1 MTGKPTGDKDA
12 AVLLVDDEPHILS
25 ALKRTLRSTPWKI
38 HTAAS
43 GEAGLEVLQREQVQ
57 VVISDHRM
65 AGMDGVTFLSR
76 VKDRWPDIQRVM
88 LTGQANGGAIER
100 AVNQSEVFRFLNKPW
115 NEAQLIATVSESL
128 AHHRLIL
135 SNRRF
140 EAELAERN
148 RELVEINRD
157 LEKQVAERTRAL
169 VQAEKMAA
177 LGRMAGGVAHEINNP
192 LGGILAFT
200 QLMLRDGPAD
210 DPQARE
216 ALDTIQTCA
225 LRCRDIVDN
234 LLSFARKPAEEH
246 RELSMNQ
253 VATDALALARM
264 HPRSREVDVREEL
277 APDLPPVLGQG
288 NLLQQVVINLLQ
300 NAYQASA
307 PGQAVVLRTYRK
319 RGKVFLEVEDAGK
332 GIPEDLRAKI
342 FEPFFTTKEA
352 GQGTGLGL
360 FICYGIA
367 HEHGGDL
374 LVESQEGRG
383 SRFILEL
390 PEAETISEKE

>member
-1 MTGKPTGDKDA
+1 
-12 AVLLVDDEPHILS
+12 
-25 ALKRTLRSTPWKI
+25 
-38 HTAAS
+38 
-43 GEAGLEVLQREQVQ
+43 
-57 VVISDHRM
+57 
-65 AGMDGVTFLSR
+65 
-76 VKDRWPDIQRVM
+76 M
-88 LTGQANGGAIER
+88 LTGQAVGGAIER
-100 AVNQSEVFRFLNKPW
+100 AVNESEVFRFLNKPW
-115 NEAQLIATVSESL
+115 NEAQLIATVNESL
-128 AHHRLIL
+128 NHHRLIE
-135 SNRRF
+135 SNRRY

-157 LEKQVAERTRAL
+157 LERKVQERTRAL
-169 VQAEKMAA
+169 VQTEKMAA

-216 ALDTIQTCA
+216 ALDTIQACA

-234 LLSFARKPAEEH
+234 LLSFARKPSEKH
-246 RELSMNQ
+246 REISMNQ
-253 VATDALALARM
+253 VATDALALARL

-277 APDLPPVLGQG
+277 APDLPPVLGRAG
-288 NLLQQVVINLLQ
+288 LLQQVVINLLQ

-307 PGQAVVLRTYRK
+307 PGREVFLRTYQSG
-319 RGKVFLEVEDAGK
+319 GKGFIEVEDTGQ
-332 GIPEDLRAKI
+332 GIPEGIRAKI

-367 HEHGGDL
+367 HEHGGKL
-374 LVESQEGRG
+374 RVESEEGNG
-383 SRFILEL
+383 SRFVLEL
-390 PEAETISEKE
+390 PAAAPTAEKE

>member
-1 MTGKPTGDKDA
+1 MTGKPIGDNNA
-12 AVLLVDDEPHILS
+12 AILLVDDEPHILS
-25 ALKRTLRSTPWKI
+25 ALKRTLRDTSWEI
-38 HTAAS
+38 HTAQS
-43 GEAGLEVLQREQVQ
+43 GEEGLETLERVDVQ
-57 VVISDHRM
+57 VVISDYRM
-65 AGMDGVTFLSR
+65 TGMDGVTFLSR
-76 VKDRWPDIQRVM
+76 VKEKWPDVQRVM
-88 LTGQANGGAIER
+88 LTGQANSGAIER
-100 AVNQSEVFRFLNKPW
+100 AVNEGEVYRFLNKPW
-115 NEAQLIATVSESL
+115 NEAQLIATVNESL
-128 AHHRLIL
+128 NHYRLIE
-135 SNRRF
+135 SNRRY

-148 RELVEINRD
+148 RD
-157 LEKQVAERTRAL
+157 LERQVQERTRAL

>member
-1 MTGKPTGDKDA
+1 MTSKPTGDTDA
-12 AVLLVDDEPHILS
+12 VVLLVDDEPHILS
-25 ALKRTLRSTPWKI
+25 ALARTLRNISVEV
-38 HTAAS
+38 HTAQS
-43 GEAGLEVLQREQVQ
+43 GEEALEMLERIRVQ

-65 AGMDGVTFLSR
+65 TGMDGVTFLSR
-76 VKDRWPDIQRVM
+76 VKERPDVQRIM
-88 LTGQANGGAIER
+88 LTGQANGGAIEL

-115 NEAQLIATVSESL
+115 NEAQLIATVHECL
-128 AHHRLIL
+128 DHLRLIQD
-135 SNRRF
+135 NRRF

-157 LEKQVAERTRAL
+157 LEKKVRERTRAL
-169 VQAEKMAA
+169 VQGEKMAA

-200 QLMLRDGPAD
+200 QLMQRDGPSG
-210 DPQARE
+210 DPQVQE

-246 RELSMNQ
+246 RE
-253 VATDALALARM
+253 VAVNKVAADALALARM
-264 HPRSREVDVREEL
+264 HPRSREVDVREDL
-277 APDLPPVLGQG
+277 APDLPPVLGQAG
-288 NLLQQVVINLLQ
+288 LLQQVVINLLQ
-300 NAYQASA
+300 NAFQASA
-307 PGQAVVLRTYRK
+307 PGQEVLLRTYR
-319 RGKVFLEVEDAGK
+319 RGGRVCVEVGDAGA
-332 GIPEDLRAKI
+332 GIPEGIRAQI

-367 HEHGGDL
+367 REHGGDL
-374 LVESQEGRG
+374 LVVSEEGKG

-390 PEAETISEKE
+390 PESPAASVKE